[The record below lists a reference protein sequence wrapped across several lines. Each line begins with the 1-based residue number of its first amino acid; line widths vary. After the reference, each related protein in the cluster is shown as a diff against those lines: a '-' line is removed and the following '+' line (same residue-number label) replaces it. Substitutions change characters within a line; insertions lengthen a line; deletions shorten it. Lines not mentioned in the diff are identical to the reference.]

1 MHRRLG
7 LVSLGLTLSLA
18 TVACPQKKEEAAT
31 TDSSTASDAATAP
44 AAAADTSGL
53 ANDDEKT
60 IYALGLALARNI
72 EPFHLSET
80 EVKLL
85 EDGLRDGALGRP
97 PKVPLEQW
105 APNLQ
110 KLAQSRAAVAASD
123 ELKATEPFL
132 AEAAAAPGA
141 QKRES
146 GVIYREET
154 AGTGAAP
161 KPTDVV
167 KVHYHGTLRDGSVF
181 DSSRERGE
189 PAQFPL
195 NRVIPCWTE
204 AIQKMKVGGKAVL
217 ICPAASAYG
226 DRGAPPKIKPGAA
239 LKFEVELI
247 EVVAQ
252 EAAQVAPAPAQPEGA
267 DARAAATDKKPA
279 PAKKK

>member
-1 MHRRLG
+1 
-7 LVSLGLTLSLA
+7 
-18 TVACPQKKEEAAT
+18 
-31 TDSSTASDAATAP
+31 
-44 AAAADTSGL
+44 
-53 ANDDEKT
+53 
-60 IYALGLALARNI
+60 
-72 EPFHLSET
+72 
-80 EVKLL
+80 VKLL

-97 PKVPLEQW
+97 TKVPLEQW

-123 ELKATEPFL
+123 EIKATEPFL

-141 QKRES
+141 QKLES

-161 KPTDVV
+161 KATDVV

-181 DSSRERGE
+181 DSSRDRGE

-252 EAAQVAPAPAQPEGA
+252 EAAQTAPSPVQPDGT
-267 DARAAATDKKPA
+267 DAKAATGKKPA
-279 PAKKK
+279 PPKKK